1 MWLCLRK
8 FPPLGL
14 HKRIMN
20 FPCLLILLIHTKH
33 KNNKMKSWTDATS
46 WFRVPTDLFLL
57 FAHDIS
63 TNVYDPLSFI
73 LSLCTTI
80 QTKLGSSLIYFF
92 YLDTTIWQKYMIVFH
107 LFFLCAW
114 PFNQKLGSSLLLFF
128 ICARR
133 PFDQVR

>member
-63 TNVYDPLSFI
+63 TNMYDPLSFI

-80 QTKLGSSLIYFF
+80 QTKIRVLIDLFLLFRYDHLTKIYYRLSFILSLCMTIQSKIRVLITSFF
-92 YLDTTIWQKYMIVFH
+92 YLCTTTI
-107 LFFLCAW
+107 
-114 PFNQKLGSSLLLFF
+114 
-128 ICARR
+128 R
-133 PFDQVR
+133 PS